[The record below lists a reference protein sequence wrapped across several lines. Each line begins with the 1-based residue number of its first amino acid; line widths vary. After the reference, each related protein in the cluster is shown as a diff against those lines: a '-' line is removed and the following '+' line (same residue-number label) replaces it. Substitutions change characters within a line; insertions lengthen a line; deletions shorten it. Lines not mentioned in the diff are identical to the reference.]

1 MHAAGEVLLSAYS
14 STVNSSISSEEVVEE
29 WVETGPHSMTQW
41 IAWQPDW
48 RLFDFDFLLTWGG
61 RYAPALHEGQ
71 WWRWITWGD
80 AYLLPASCIPTSLYC
95 TAHLSL
101 GLPCLGTPVQVY
113 GTDWLRDLQSHQAC
127 IQCVRACHKAAAPCS
142 LSQ

>member
-14 STVNSSISSEEVVEE
+14 STINSSISSEEVEE
-29 WVETGPHSMTQW
+29 WVQTGPHSMTQW

-71 WWRWITWGD
+71 WWRWITWGKFSP
-80 AYLLPASCIPTSLYC
+80 LLDCC
-95 TAHLSL
+95 VLS
-101 GLPCLGTPVQVY
+101 
-113 GTDWLRDLQSHQAC
+113 S
-127 IQCVRACHKAAAPCS
+127 
-142 LSQ
+142 